1 MAGIAYGAT
10 ATLVGHPL
18 DTVKTFM
25 QTEQLSG
32 RDKASTVQTAASIA
46 RVGPVTFYRGAV
58 PVLAGALLF
67 RSLPFTVYSGTYS
80 ALPHSM
86 GESDR
91 VLLSGIAAALGRT
104 IVESPC
110 EALKTQ
116 KQVWDRGYLETIRA
130 GHMWQGLA
138 ATCSRN
144 LVLVPLFFCL
154 SDKFNSAELIDF
166 RQRPF
171 LRGCC
176 VTACCWLA
184 AFPLDVVKSRVQ
196 AQAMESGPLPGGI
209 GTGLRLAWHERGL
222 YRGLA
227 AQLLRSC
234 LANGAAMWM
243 YQKVQQART
252 F

>member
-32 RDKASTVQTAASIA
+32 RDKASTVQTAASLA

-130 GHMWQGLA
+130 GHMWQG
-138 ATCSRN
+138 
-144 LVLVPLFFCL
+144 
-154 SDKFNSAELIDF
+154 
-166 RQRPF
+166 RPNPE
-171 LRGCC
+171 
-176 VTACCWLA
+176 VT
-184 AFPLDVVKSRVQ
+184 K
-196 AQAMESGPLPGGI
+196 
-209 GTGLRLAWHERGL
+209 
-222 YRGLA
+222 
-227 AQLLRSC
+227 
-234 LANGAAMWM
+234 
-243 YQKVQQART
+243 
-252 F
+252 